1 VANKVFTFVL
11 LSAVLFLQ
19 GCFYSLPVVHS
30 DTIVGVCKPKNK
42 NWFISCME
50 LDQVTLVRK
59 SGEELVW
66 SLESKN
72 PRNNQAAFVA
82 LDVFGEV
89 RCYFR
94 PPNGDD
100 DDWFVFSCI
109 KEQDPQR
116 YFFETAEDMM
126 DHLNKSIEGEA

>member
-1 VANKVFTFVL
+1 MASKMSTFFL
-11 LSAVLFLQ
+11 LSAALFLQ
-19 GCFYSLPVVHS
+19 GCYYSLPVVRS
-30 DTIVGVCKPKNK
+30 NTITDVCKPKNK

-50 LDQVTLVRK
+50 LDQVTLVKR

-72 PRNNQAAFVA
+72 PRNKQAAFVA

-94 PPNGDD
+94 PPNGEEDE
-100 DDWFVFSCI
+100 WFVFSCI
-109 KEQDPQR
+109 KGEDDER
-116 YFFETAEDMM
+116 YFFETVEDMM
-126 DHLNKSIEGEA
+126 EHLNRSIEGEA